1 MREGETESGPGDRE
15 VVDAVLL
22 LLLRVP
28 LTCSEG
34 RLPFKRRPW

>member
-22 LLLRVP
+22 LLLLRVP

-34 RLPFKRRPW
+34 RLPFK